1 MELAFLLVVF
11 VSVPV
16 LFTLGA
22 LGSWRHAWEFW
33 RQWLLMIGA
42 MVLVS
47 LVLSPLL
54 LLAD

>member
-1 MELAFLLVVF
+1 MKLFLLLVVF

-22 LGSWRHAWEFW
+22 LGSWRATWEFW
-33 RQWLLMIGA
+33 RQWLLMIGGMILLA
-42 MVLVS
+42 VL
-47 LVLSPLL
+47 LSPLV

>member
-16 LFTLGA
+16 LFTLGV
-22 LGSWRHAWEFW
+22 LGSWRNVLEFW

-42 MVLVS
+42 MVLVA
-47 LVLSPLL
+47 LVLSPLV